1 MKKGF
6 LKINV
11 KSKEISHFIRLAANS
26 NVIVD
31 SAVYIHY
38 AYENYFTV
46 ISTLCAIDMIRTQ
59 SPEEVTLISKKT
71 PSANHPKKAMTI
83 NIKANDS
90 RSISCWWFES
100 GAKKIFL

>member
-6 LKINV
+6 LKIYV
-11 KSKEISHFIRLAANS
+11 KSKERNHFDQQPTPMSSLILRS
-26 NVIVD
+26 TFIMHMK
-31 SAVYIHY
+31 I
-38 AYENYFTV
+38 YFTV

-100 GAKKIFL
+100 GAKKMFL